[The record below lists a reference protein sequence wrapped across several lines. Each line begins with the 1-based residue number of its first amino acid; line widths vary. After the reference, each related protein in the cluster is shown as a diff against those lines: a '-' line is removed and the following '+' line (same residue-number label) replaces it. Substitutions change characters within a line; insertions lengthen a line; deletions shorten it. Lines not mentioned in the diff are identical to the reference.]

1 MLNIRYIR
9 VGKKNSAFFKIV
21 VTDKRRSA
29 KSGKFLEE
37 LGYYNPKT
45 KERKLNIERVKHWL
59 SQGATVSD
67 TVHNALVAEKLIDA
81 KKKASHKQP
90 KKKEGE
96 ETK

>member
-37 LGYYNPKT
+37 LGYFNPKT
-45 KERKLNIERVKHWL
+45 KEKKLNIDRIKHWL
-59 SQGATVSD
+59 SQGAIPSD
-67 TVHNALVAEKLIDA
+67 TMHNLLVSEKITEG
-81 KKKASHKQP
+81 KKTAVHKQP

-96 ETK
+96 AK